1 MTAEWGRLALAPLS
15 VYSLRRQQ
23 MNWKDRVVS
32 FGINFRDLR
41 RGILTLACPAIILWL
56 GIDAIT
62 RVSELYDGVC
72 GFQGEGIDSRLAIS
86 LGYCNLGSAIPT
98 LGLIIGMATLAVPAA
113 LAGLWYFIDDN
124 R

>member
-1 MTAEWGRLALAPLS
+1 
-15 VYSLRRQQ
+15 
-23 MNWKDRVVS
+23 MNLKDRITS

-41 RGILTLACPAIILWL
+41 RGILMLACPAIILWL
-56 GIDAIT
+56 GFDAIS

-72 GFQGEGIDSRLAIS
+72 GFQGEGINSQLTID
-86 LGYCNLGSAIPT
+86 LGYCSLGSAIPT
-98 LGLIIGMATLAVPAA
+98 LGFIMGVATLAVPAA